1 MDREAGTPP
10 PARLNR
16 LNWRPPIA
24 ATSPTDALAD
34 GELRCAYHP
43 DMPTRLRCSRCSKP
57 ICTRCVVT
65 TAVGQRC
72 RDCARVRPTVTYE
85 TNAAIL
91 ARALGA
97 GVVAAVALGA
107 AWGLWIKAGLSPRS
121 PYNWSFWFAL
131 LLGFGVAEAASWAA
145 NRKRGV
151 NLQILAI
158 GCVLLGVAV
167 SRVLLNARQG
177 DLRLDFLQLL
187 FIGLA
192 CAIAW
197 VRFR

>member
-1 MDREAGTPP
+1 MAAEAGRAAGAE
-10 PARLNR
+10 PA
-16 LNWRPPIA
+16 
-24 ATSPTDALAD
+24 
-34 GELRCAYHP
+34 
-43 DMPTRLRCSRCSKP
+43 
-57 ICTRCVVT
+57 
-65 TAVGQRC
+65 
-72 RDCARVRPTVTYE
+72 
-85 TNAAIL
+85 
-91 ARALGA
+91 
-97 GVVAAVALGA
+97 
-107 AWGLWIKAGLSPRS
+107 AGLSPRS
-121 PYNWSFWFAL
+121 PYDWSFWFAL
-131 LLGFGVAEAASWAA
+131 LLGFGVAEAVSWAA

-192 CAIAW
+192 CTITW

>member
-1 MDREAGTPP
+1 
-10 PARLNR
+10 
-16 LNWRPPIA
+16 
-24 ATSPTDALAD
+24 
-34 GELRCAYHP
+34 
-43 DMPTRLRCSRCSKP
+43 
-57 ICTRCVVT
+57 
-65 TAVGQRC
+65 
-72 RDCARVRPTVTYE
+72 VTYE

-91 ARALGA
+91 ARALAA
-97 GVVAAVALGA
+97 GVAAAVALGA
-107 AWGLWIKAGLSPRS
+107 AWGRWIDAGLSLRS
-121 PYNWSFWFAL
+121 PYDWSFWFAL

-151 NLQILAI
+151 NLQVLTI

-192 CAIAW
+192 CAIAY